1 MHKIVVNTMPRSAS
15 TFFLDFLR
23 DMYFHNDH
31 DHINPR
37 ESGHWTQKD
46 SWVVGAHDP
55 LLFYANFDNIL
66 QTISLRSPIENIA
79 SSIHK
84 TSFGFG
90 QSTVIGK
97 PDIVEDHI
105 KKIMN
110 NKEAWLQEA
119 MYQESMMW
127 EGYALNSIKNIDK
140 IVPFTFEQ
148 VTQNLPIVLK
158 NIHALVDKSEPA
170 RFRTQTEISQMI
182 NNMTQHCLGDIQ
194 FSSGSANSL
203 PIKKPDTYY
212 EILERVSSFRLM
224 PKLIDEYENA
234 KQVYFDRQKN
244 YPFAF

>member
-55 LLFYANFDNIL
+55 LLFYANFDGIL
-66 QTISLRSPIENIA
+66 QTISLRNPIENIA

-97 PDIVEDHI
+97 PDIVEHHI
-105 KKIMN
+105 KRIMED
-110 NKEAWLQEA
+110 KEAWLQEA

-127 EGYALNSIKNIDK
+127 EGYALNSVKNLEK
-140 IVPFTFEQ
+140 VVPFTFEQ

-158 NIHALVDKSEPA
+158 NIHAIIDETEPA
-170 RFRTQTEISQMI
+170 RLRSQEEISQMV
-182 NNMTQHCLGDIQ
+182 NHMTQTCMGDLQ
-194 FSSGSANSL
+194 FSSGSANYL
-203 PIKKPDTYY
+203 PVEKPDTYY
-212 EILERVSSFRLM
+212 EILDRVSSFRLTS
-224 PKLIDEYENA
+224 KLMDEYEMA
-234 KQVYFDRQKN
+234 KDAYLNRQKE
-244 YPFAF
+244 YPFSF